1 MSFHFANV
9 AAFRLLGL
17 AVLLLIFALWRLHR
31 GRDIF
36 QKTFG
41 TSRLGFL
48 AQSVSWS
55 KRKWKII
62 LQCLSLAVM
71 IVSLARP
78 QSGESRQ
85 KAKSEGLE
93 LVLAVD
99 VSTSMLAED
108 VKPSRLGLAKQ
119 ELFRLLD
126 SLGGDRVGLVAFA
139 GSAVVL
145 SPLTV
150 DKGALKM
157 YIDSLSPNS
166 VSTQGTEFHKALSE
180 AENALKRG
188 GLDPDMNSTVTKAI
202 VMVSDGENH
211 DEKVMDMAGRL
222 AGEGIKIFTLAVGTE
237 KGAPIPLRD
246 DHGELTGYKRSK
258 DGQVVMSQSTGKSLE
273 QIAKAGGGTFRY
285 LTFGG
290 NAIQALLGD
299 LDHLQKTQFES
310 TEVTNYQENYQ
321 IILIWAV
328 MFGLIELLLGER
340 KGEGRVWRGRFEPQ
354 KP

>member
-1 MSFHFANV
+1 MTFHFANPS
-9 AAFRLLGL
+9 AFQLLGL
-17 AVLLLIFALWRLHR
+17 AALLLVFALWRLKR
-31 GRDIF
+31 GQAIF
-36 QKTFG
+36 QKAFG
-41 TSRLGFL
+41 ASRINFL

-55 KRKWKII
+55 KRRWKII
-62 LQCLSLAVM
+62 LQCLSLAIM
-71 IVSLARP
+71 ILALARP

-93 LVLAVD
+93 LVLVVD
-99 VSTSMLAED
+99 VSSSMLAED
-108 VKPSRLGLAKQ
+108 VKPSRLGLTKQ

-126 SLGGDRVGLVAFA
+126 QLGGDRVGLVAFA
-139 GSAVVL
+139 GSAVLL

-157 YIDSLSPNS
+157 YIESLSPNT
-166 VSTQGTEFHKALSE
+166 VSTQGTEFRKALGE
-180 AENALKRG
+180 AELALKRG
-188 GLDPDMNSTVTKAI
+188 GLDPDTESNVTKAI

-211 DEKVMDMAGRL
+211 DEKVMETAGRL
-222 AGEGIKIFTLAVGTE
+222 ASEGIKIFTLAVGTE
-237 KGAPIPLRD
+237 KGGPIPVRD

-258 DGQVVMSQSTGKSLE
+258 DGQVVMTQTTGKSLE
-273 QIAKAGGGTFRY
+273 QLAQAGGGTFRY

-290 NAIQALLGD
+290 SAIQSLVAD
-299 LDHLQKTQFES
+299 MDRLQKAQFES

-328 MFGLIELLLGER
+328 VFGLIELLLGER